1 MEKANVE
8 GGMNSIEAGATAVH
22 ITLNHNSDGKGT
34 ATMQI
39 KDDGKGF
46 RDEQEIIDFFETFG
60 KPHNE
65 TENII
70 WKQFR
75 MGRGQMFA
83 YGKNVWRTGTFRMV
97 VDIKNWGL
105 TYEFEDGLE
114 FFEGCQIDIELYENP
129 IGCYPYYSMETYEE
143 AIQKQLKFVEIP
155 TYFNGKQIN
164 TPPSSCEWDEEDN
177 EAYYLFNVGTDLKIY
192 NLGVYVMTVPA
203 SKFGVAG
210 IAVSKEMLMVN
221 FARNDVD
228 SQCKVMNH
236 INDVVR
242 ANRIIKT
249 RQTRRT
255 LSNWERQ
262 ATLADLRDGSQDLS
276 DIKTLSLIPTAQGK
290 HVTLDFI
297 RKNRQKWC
305 FAPIGSDLAD
315 RLMERD
321 QAVCIDDSLLTTLNY
336 TGHKSRFF
344 SWLTGMDS
352 QYSYGNNDWDM
363 VEKLY
368 TDFESM
374 SESVS
379 DEYCTLPDK
388 KLTVVER
395 RILKVLNGFHCWN
408 SRVINLGY
416 SERANAWTD
425 GFSYITIDRSYL
437 KRLHMSYDSHVN
449 KLMVTMAHE
458 MAHDCD
464 TRGTHYHSPEFYENM
479 VNVLKGENSPTAY
492 NCTFYRKM
500 EKSKISEKQWKIQQ
514 KEQKAQEAVEKKLG
528 IAASSK

>member
-1 MEKANVE
+1 
-8 GGMNSIEAGATAVH
+8 
-22 ITLNHNSDGKGT
+22 
-34 ATMQI
+34 
-39 KDDGKGF
+39 
-46 RDEQEIIDFFETFG
+46 
-60 KPHNE
+60 
-65 TENII
+65 
-70 WKQFR
+70 
-75 MGRGQMFA
+75 
-83 YGKNVWRTGTFRMV
+83 
-97 VDIKNWGL
+97 
-105 TYEFEDGLE
+105 
-114 FFEGCQIDIELYENP
+114 
-129 IGCYPYYSMETYEE
+129 METYEE

-221 FARNDVD
+221 FARNNVD

-262 ATLADLRDGSQDLS
+262 ATLADLRDGRQDLS

-395 RILKVLNGFHCWN
+395 RILKVLNGFYCWN

-479 VNVLKGENSPTAY
+479 VNVLKGDNSPTAY